1 MVKYMKRNYFYLFLF
16 FIYILFL
23 SKDTLLRKN
32 NTNNIKEYYCTTNE
46 INDDYQELLKL
57 VNLEQENNLVISKII
72 RRNMYSFYDLFTIL
86 KGTKEGIKVGDAVIN
101 EQGLIGIINK
111 VYDNYSE
118 VKLISSPSSKISV
131 KINNSYGILVYQDN
145 KFQVL
150 NLKLNE
156 EIRKGDLVY
165 TSGLT
170 NIKDGILV
178 GKVKKVTKDK
188 LELEYI
194 TDLEDINLISLK
206 YVGVITE

>member
-1 MVKYMKRNYFYLFLF
+1 MSHKSRSIANTRFEARR
-16 FIYILFL
+16 IYHQRRII
-23 SKDTLLRKN
+23 R
-32 NTNNIKEYYCTTNE
+32 
-46 INDDYQELLKL
+46 
-57 VNLEQENNLVISKII
+57 NLEQENNLVISKII
-72 RRNMYSFYDLFTIL
+72 RRDMYSFYDLFTIL